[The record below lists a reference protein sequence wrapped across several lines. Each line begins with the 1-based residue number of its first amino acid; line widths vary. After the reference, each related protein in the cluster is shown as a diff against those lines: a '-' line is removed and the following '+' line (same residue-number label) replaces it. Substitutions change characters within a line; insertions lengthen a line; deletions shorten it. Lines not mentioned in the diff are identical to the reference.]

1 MKKENVYQLFGLLS
15 IPLFFYLVIQFKDSN
30 EELAKKVA
38 LEFYEFELK
47 GIVKSKGIDTRDHNS
62 KKIVFNTFEG
72 KEEMQIFPFETEDVY
87 NHLNLGDTLIKNKN
101 EFLFSIKNGLKDT
114 LITPEFN
121 VD

>member
-1 MKKENVYQLFGLLS
+1 MKKKLYRLFAVLS

-47 GIVKSKGIDTRDHNS
+47 GIVKSKFIDTWDHNS

-72 KEEMQIFPFETEDVY
+72 KEEMQIFPLETEVLY
-87 NHLNLGDTLIKNKN
+87 NKLSMGDTVFKNKN
-101 EFLFSIKNGLKDT
+101 EFKFLIKNGLKDT
-114 LITPEFN
+114 LIVPEFN

>member
-1 MKKENVYQLFGLLS
+1 MKKKLYRLFAVLS

-47 GIVKSKGIDTRDHNS
+47 GIVKSKFIDTRDHNS

-72 KEEMQIFPFETEDVY
+72 KEEMQIFPLETEVLY
-87 NHLNLGDTLIKNKN
+87 NKLSMGDTVFKNKN
-101 EFLFSIKNGLKDT
+101 EFKFLIKNGLKDT
-114 LITPEFN
+114 LIVPEFN